1 MTNNSSTFNSAL
13 NQPIT
18 LNREISDASITL
30 GKSKIVEKRPNTS
43 GLHHRLGGGRKLKSN
58 PKMISMVSRNKMTIS
73 NSFMG
78 DNARSPEMRLRSTS
92 RSINRSTTRGMKKG
106 GMSALK
112 VGKSSL
118 GGDQETLINVDLR
131 NNQGSPMSQ
140 SYMKI

>member
-1 MTNNSSTFNSAL
+1 
-13 NQPIT
+13 
-18 LNREISDASITL
+18 
-30 GKSKIVEKRPNTS
+30 
-43 GLHHRLGGGRKLKSN
+43 
-58 PKMISMVSRNKMTIS
+58 MISMVSRNKMTIS